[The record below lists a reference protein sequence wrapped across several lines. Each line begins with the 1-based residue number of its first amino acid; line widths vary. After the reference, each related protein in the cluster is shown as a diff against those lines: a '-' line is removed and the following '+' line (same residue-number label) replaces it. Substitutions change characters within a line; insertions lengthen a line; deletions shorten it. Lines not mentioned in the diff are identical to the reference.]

1 MDSFL
6 SIILTAHVPYLRTVG
21 RHPRGEDALHE
32 TIAFALIPTIN
43 VLTDLRETGMQV
55 PIGLAISPILLEQLA
70 DRIVQKHFLS
80 WMEEWLEVR
89 TESLARWERQGG
101 AHASYLARFYVDW
114 GRGIVRSFTER
125 YNRDLPAAV
134 RSLCAGLAEPLSGA
148 ATHAY
153 LPLLQHPGSLH
164 SQIQTGL
171 LTTAQHLGR
180 MPDGIWLPE
189 CGFDP
194 RLMPS
199 LRSSEMRYLI
209 ADPSSVGELVPHQRP
224 RWAVPGR
231 LQALVRDVSASEL
244 VWSADLGYLG
254 DPVYRSPKRD
264 PRTGMELWRN
274 GLAGDASDL
283 YDPYDAYRR
292 AEEHASHFLAFVGS
306 RLALFDASH
315 DRPGVAVVP
324 IDLELL
330 GRRWFEGPIWLRA
343 VLERA
348 IQGEGPALAAP
359 IEYLRAYRS
368 RQTVG
373 LRDGSWGPGG
383 DHRAWASEAA
393 SSIQE
398 SISAAEVRMAEVAT
412 QFPAAQGDQER
423 ALNQALREL
432 LLAQSSDW
440 PLLASQGLL
449 HEAEAQVQRHL
460 MRFARLCEIARDP
473 LITEHSDEIA
483 EIEELDNP
491 FPQLNYRTFTEQ
503 GS

>member
-6 SIILTAHVPYLRTVG
+6 AIILTAHVPYLRTAG
-21 RHPRGEDALHE
+21 RHPHGEDALHE
-32 TIAFALIPTIN
+32 TMAFALIPTIN
-43 VLTDLRETGMQV
+43 VLSDLREAGMQAPV
-55 PIGLAISPILLEQLA
+55 GLAISPILLEQLA
-70 DRIVQKHFLS
+70 DTIVQKHFLS

-89 TESLARWERQGG
+89 TDALARWERQGG

-114 GRGIVRSFTER
+114 GRGILRSFTDR
-125 YNRDLPAAV
+125 YNRDLPGALRV
-134 RSLCAGLAEPLSGA
+134 LCAGLAEPLSGA
-148 ATHAY
+148 ATHPY
-153 LPLLQHPGSLH
+153 LPLLQHSGSLH
-164 SQIQTGL
+164 TQIHTGL
-171 LTTAQHLGR
+171 MTTARHLGR

-194 RLMPS
+194 RLMPA

-209 ADPSSVGELVPHQRP
+209 ADPSSVSELIPRQRP

-231 LQALVRDVSASEL
+231 LQVLVRDTAAAEF
-244 VWSADLGYLG
+244 VWSADLGYPG

-264 PRTGMELWRN
+264 PRSGMELWRN
-274 GLAGDASDL
+274 SLSDNPIDL

-292 AEEHASHFLAFVGS
+292 AAEHASHFLASVGAQ
-306 RLALFDASH
+306 LALFDAQH
-315 DRPGVAVVP
+315 DRPGVAIVP

-348 IQGEGPALAAP
+348 MRAEGPALAAP

-368 RQTVG
+368 RQTVA

-383 DHRAWASEAA
+383 DHQAWASASAGILQATIAEAEA
-393 SSIQE
+393 QM
-398 SISAAEVRMAEVAT
+398 ATMAQRFPCAEGE
-412 QFPAAQGDQER
+412 QER

-440 PLLASQGLL
+440 LFLAGQGALD
-449 HEAEAQVQRHL
+449 EAQQRVQQHL
-460 MRFARLCEIARDP
+460 GRFWQLCQIAQDP
-473 LITEHSDEIA
+473 EVATYSDTIA

-491 FPQLNYRTFTEQ
+491 FPHLNYRIFTEQ
-503 GS
+503 E